1 MKYEFT
7 FTFKIIK
14 MQGGRWI
21 CTDLHLMCIAQA
33 HSISSY
39 FNLPLAWP
47 SNYSHCYSM
56 AKLQMQDT
64 LTKLEQMCNQYD
76 PTITPRSTSK

>member
-1 MKYEFT
+1 
-7 FTFKIIK
+7 
-14 MQGGRWI
+14 
-21 CTDLHLMCIAQA
+21 MCIAQA
-33 HSISSY
+33 HSLSSY

-47 SNYSHCYSM
+47 SSHSYGYSM

-76 PTITPRSTSK
+76 PTITPRSISK

>member
-1 MKYEFT
+1 M
-7 FTFKIIK
+7 K
-14 MQGGRWI
+14 MQGGRGI

-33 HSISSY
+33 HSLGSY

-47 SNYSHCYSM
+47 SSHSHCYLM

-64 LTKLEQMCNQYD
+64 LTTLEQCVNVIQQLLPNQLLNNQ
-76 PTITPRSTSK
+76 T